1 MERFKQARD
10 DFDARVATLVRLNDA
25 NTSIAKHKF
34 ESDMEAAQ
42 EQTEQQ
48 LAMVVA
54 QNNQRLLEVEQ
65 VLLLPVFLQRTA
77 FE

>member
-25 NTSIAKHKF
+25 NASIVKHKF

-65 VLLLPVFLQRTA
+65 VLLLPVFLQCTA